1 MRSGEEELF
10 SAEQLCKIAV
20 EKGIDFATTLFF
32 ERVRNRHTEFIAL
45 IDELRGRVGELKF
58 DRDVTVGIVPAA
70 FYVEKPHAGADGH
83 VIREA
88 TDRVGIR
95 SELIPIQSVGTLAQ
109 NSGIILQWLREH
121 AGSRIVLVS
130 LCKGAADLKVAFET
144 PGAERELANVEAW
157 INVCGTPYGSP
168 IAEWMLA
175 TKLRFFASWLYL
187 KTTGRDI
194 RFLQEIVPSTTG
206 LLSRALQL
214 PDHVR
219 VINVVSFPL
228 LKDLSNAFMRRS
240 HRLIAPQG
248 PNDGGVL
255 LAEACRAPGAIYPV
269 LGADHYLRPDSM
281 AQEVILAMLAHL
293 QEMRS
298 QCASAN
304 IRREPC
310 PAT

>member
-1 MRSGEEELF
+1 MSSGADELF
-10 SAEQLCKIAV
+10 SAEELRKIAD
-20 EKGIDFATTLFF
+20 EKGIDFATTLLF
-32 ERVRNRHTEFIAL
+32 EQVRSRHAEFIAR
-45 IDELRGRVGELKF
+45 IDEFRGRIGELKF
-58 DRDVTVGIVPAA
+58 DRDVTIAIVPAA
-70 FYVEKPHAGADGH
+70 FYVEKPHAGAAGH

-88 TDRVGIR
+88 TERVGIR
-95 SELIPIQSVGTLAQ
+95 SELILIKSVGTLAQ
-109 NSGIILQWLREH
+109 NSQTIIDWLREH
-121 AGSRIVLVS
+121 AGRRIVLVS
-130 LCKGAADLKVAFET
+130 LCKGAADLKVAFEMR
-144 PGAERELANVEAW
+144 GAVQAFAKVEAW

-175 TKLRFFASWLYL
+175 TKFRFFASWLYL

-194 RFLQEIVPSTTG
+194 EFLKEIVPSATG
-206 LLSRALQL
+206 PLSSALQP
-214 PDHVR
+214 PDHLQ
-219 VINVVSFPL
+219 VINVVGFPR

-281 AQEVILAMLAHL
+281 AQEIILAMLAHL

-298 QCASAN
+298 QCAAAN
-304 IRREPC
+304 SQREPC

>member
-1 MRSGEEELF
+1 MTSVDEEMF
-10 SAEQLCKIAV
+10 SAEELRKIAV
-20 EKGIDFATTLFF
+20 EKGIDFATRLLFQ
-32 ERVRNRHTEFIAL
+32 RVRSRHAEFIAR

-95 SELIPIQSVGTLAQ
+95 SELIPIKSVGTLAQ
-109 NSGIILQWLREH
+109 NSQIIIEWLRER
-121 AGSRIVLVS
+121 AGSRIILVS

-144 PGAERELANVEAW
+144 PEPKRAFASVEAW

-175 TKLRFFASWLYL
+175 TKFRFFASWLYL

-194 RFLQEIVPSTTG
+194 QFLQEIVPSRNG
-206 LLSRALQL
+206 PLSSALKPPNHL
-214 PDHVR
+214 R
-219 VINVVSFPL
+219 VINVAGFPL
-228 LKDLSNAFMRRS
+228 RKHLSNAFMRRS

-281 AQEVILAMLAHL
+281 AQEIILAILAHL
-293 QEMRS
+293 QEAAAQRS
-298 QCASAN
+298 SAN
-304 IRREPC
+304 NRREPC